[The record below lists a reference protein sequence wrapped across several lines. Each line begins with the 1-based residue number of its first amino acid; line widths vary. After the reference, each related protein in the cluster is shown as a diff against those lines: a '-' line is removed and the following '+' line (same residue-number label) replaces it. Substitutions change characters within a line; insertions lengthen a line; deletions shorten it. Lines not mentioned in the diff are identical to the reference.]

1 MANIELESTHDIDD
15 IMDKIFNEKD
25 PSVVLDLMLDHIYSV
40 ESPYEY
46 EIEAAK
52 LVAHINTRV
61 AKDTAIP
68 PARAHREDQEEEEL

>member
-25 PSVVLDLMLDHIYSV
+25 PSVVLDIMLDHIYSV

-61 AKDTAIP
+61 AKATAIP
-68 PARAHREDQEEEEL
+68 EDKEEEEL